1 MDAGHE
7 PRWRVVGASV
17 RGASHVRTGLP
28 NQDAIR
34 WLPESGTGLPL
45 ILAVSDGHGSAKCF
59 RSDVGARLA
68 VETATG
74 VIQEFLDSLPDPLNL
89 SAIKRWAA
97 ENLPREIARRW
108 RDRVADHVSASPL
121 TSAELDR
128 LEAQK
133 DIRKRRQ
140 VGLEPVLAYGATLLV
155 VVVAESF
162 ILYLQLGDGDILVV
176 SEAGEVSKAPLP
188 TDERLFANETTSLCL
203 RDAWREFRSHFQV
216 ISASSPAL
224 ILVSTDG
231 YGNSFR
237 DDVGFLQVGADI
249 LAMIR
254 ADGLDAV
261 STSLETWLTQAS
273 QEGSGDDVTLGILC
287 RMDAL
292 EKELPAGRV
301 PAGQLL
307 SVKEEQGVVMA
318 RCSQSG
324 RGFGMRF
331 EEQGHGHWI
340 ADWAFD
346 ETPARKEQSN
356 RGEITGDLKFAADYP
371 GCPHCGAPSIFQC
384 VCGQVACWDGES
396 RTVTC
401 PWCGITVELRDLIES
416 LSARADR

>member
-1 MDAGHE
+1 MNAGHE

-34 WLPESGTGLPL
+34 WLPESGTGRPL

-59 RSDVGARLA
+59 RSNVGARLA

-74 VIQEFLDSLPDPLNL
+74 VIQESLDSLPDPLNL

-140 VGLEPVLAYGATLLV
+140 VGLEPILAYGATLLA

-261 STSLETWLTQAS
+261 SASLETWLTQAS

-292 EKELPAGRV
+292 ERELPAGRV
-301 PAGQLL
+301 PAGQLY
-307 SVKEEQGVVMA
+307 
-318 RCSQSG
+318 RT
-324 RGFGMRF
+324 R
-331 EEQGHGHWI
+331 
-340 ADWAFD
+340 
-346 ETPARKEQSN
+346 
-356 RGEITGDLKFAADYP
+356 ITG
-371 GCPHCGAPSIFQC
+371 Q
-384 VCGQVACWDGES
+384 
-396 RTVTC
+396 
-401 PWCGITVELRDLIES
+401 
-416 LSARADR
+416 

>member
-1 MDAGHE
+1 MFPQRCGRSSGRRNGDRGDSGVSGQFARSLE
-7 PRWRVVGASV
+7 PLRHQALGRREFAARNCPPLARWSGRSRLYKSPDERRTGPP
-17 RGASHVRTGLP
+17 RGAKGYSQTAAGRP
-28 NQDAIR
+28 
-34 WLPESGTGLPL
+34 
-45 ILAVSDGHGSAKCF
+45 
-59 RSDVGARLA
+59 GA
-68 VETATG
+68 
-74 VIQEFLDSLPDPLNL
+74 
-89 SAIKRWAA
+89 
-97 ENLPREIARRW
+97 
-108 RDRVADHVSASPL
+108 H
-121 TSAELDR
+121 
-128 LEAQK
+128 
-133 DIRKRRQ
+133 
-140 VGLEPVLAYGATLLV
+140 LAYGATLLA

-176 SEAGEVSKAPLP
+176 SEAGEVSRAPLP

-237 DDVGFLQVGADI
+237 DEAGFLQVGADV

-261 STSLETWLTQAS
+261 SASLETWLTEAS

-287 RMDAL
+287 RMDTL
-292 EKELPAGRV
+292 EKKLPAGRV

-307 SVKEEQGVVMA
+307 SVEEEQGVVMA

-331 EEQGHGHWI
+331 EEQGRGHWI

-346 ETPARKEQSN
+346 TKETPARREQCS
-356 RGEITGDLKFAADYP
+356 RGEITGDLKFAAAYP

-401 PWCGITVELRDLIES
+401 PWCGTTVELRDLIES

>member
-1 MDAGHE
+1 
-7 PRWRVVGASV
+7 
-17 RGASHVRTGLP
+17 VRTGLP

-34 WLPESGTGLPL
+34 WLPESGTGRPL

-68 VETATG
+68 IETATG
-74 VIQEFLDSLPDPLNL
+74 VIHEFLDSLPDPLNL

-108 RDRVADHVSASPL
+108 RDRVADHVSTSPL

-133 DIRKRRQ
+133 GIRKRRQ
-140 VGLEPVLAYGATLLV
+140 VGLEPILAYGATLLA

-237 DDVGFLQVGADI
+237 DEAGFLQVGADV

-261 STSLETWLTQAS
+261 STSLETWLTEAS

-287 RMDAL
+287 RMNAL

-301 PAGQLL
+301 PAGQLS
-307 SVKEEQGVVMA
+307 SVEEEQGVVMA

-331 EEQGHGHWI
+331 EEQGRGHWI

-346 ETPARKEQSN
+346 TKETPDRRERCS
-356 RGEITGDLKFAADYP
+356 RGEITGDLKFAAAYP

-396 RTVTC
+396 RAVTC
-401 PWCGITVELRDLIES
+401 PWCGTTVELRDLIGS

>member
-1 MDAGHE
+1 MPEMNAGHE

-34 WLPESGTGLPL
+34 WLPESGTGRPL

-140 VGLEPVLAYGATLLV
+140 VGLEPILAYGATLLA

-261 STSLETWLTQAS
+261 SASLETWLTQAS

-292 EKELPAGRV
+292 ERELPAGRV
-301 PAGQLL
+301 PAGQLY
-307 SVKEEQGVVMA
+307 
-318 RCSQSG
+318 RT
-324 RGFGMRF
+324 R
-331 EEQGHGHWI
+331 
-340 ADWAFD
+340 
-346 ETPARKEQSN
+346 
-356 RGEITGDLKFAADYP
+356 ITG
-371 GCPHCGAPSIFQC
+371 Q
-384 VCGQVACWDGES
+384 
-396 RTVTC
+396 
-401 PWCGITVELRDLIES
+401 
-416 LSARADR
+416 

>member
-1 MDAGHE
+1 MNAGHE

-34 WLPESGTGLPL
+34 WLPESGTGRPL

-140 VGLEPVLAYGATLLV
+140 VGLEPILAYGATLLA

-261 STSLETWLTQAS
+261 SASLETWLTQAS

-292 EKELPAGRV
+292 ERELPAGRV
-301 PAGQLL
+301 PAGQLY
-307 SVKEEQGVVMA
+307 
-318 RCSQSG
+318 RT
-324 RGFGMRF
+324 R
-331 EEQGHGHWI
+331 
-340 ADWAFD
+340 
-346 ETPARKEQSN
+346 
-356 RGEITGDLKFAADYP
+356 ITG
-371 GCPHCGAPSIFQC
+371 Q
-384 VCGQVACWDGES
+384 
-396 RTVTC
+396 
-401 PWCGITVELRDLIES
+401 
-416 LSARADR
+416 